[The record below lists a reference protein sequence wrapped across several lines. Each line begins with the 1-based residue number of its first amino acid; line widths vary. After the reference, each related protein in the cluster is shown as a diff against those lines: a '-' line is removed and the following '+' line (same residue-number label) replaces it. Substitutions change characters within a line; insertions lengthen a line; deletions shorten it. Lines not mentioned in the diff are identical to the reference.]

1 MVQFLKMYFYI
12 LDCFIL
18 LLLQVLMQQQQ
29 GQIEDA
35 LRKAQQDALQQAA
48 DEAGISFTE
57 LDSVLQPIIDS
68 CTKDSISSGKG
79 WILQHSSSPKAD
91 QVLAQYLLK
100 K

>member
-1 MVQFLKMYFYI
+1 
-12 LDCFIL
+12 

-35 LRKAQQDALQQAA
+35 LRTAQLDALQQAA

-57 LDSVLQPIIDS
+57 FDSVLQPIIDS

-79 WILQHSSSPKAD
+79 WILQRSCSPKAD